1 MSRMPCRAA
10 ALVVLLSLL
19 TSSGAW
25 GQPPKAGRGKPAA
38 KAPVIPENVAPFIA
52 AGGDVIPPADMLD
65 SQRPGHA
72 AS

>member
-1 MSRMPCRAA
+1 MGPI
-10 ALVVLLSLL
+10 
-19 TSSGAW
+19 
-25 GQPPKAGRGKPAA
+25 
-38 KAPVIPENVAPFIA
+38 PVIPENVAPFIA